1 MEIFNLEVRPGFR
14 PPEPVTVDGVLISEA
29 AIAREAQHHP
39 ADTPAAARQAAA
51 SALVVR
57 QLLLAEAER
66 LAVVAEPEID
76 DAGRRETEE
85 EALISTLLRREVVV
99 PTADAVAAR
108 RYYAANRQRFSTPP
122 LFEARHILFAA
133 DARAPDSYAAAVA
146 KAEETLS
153 VLCGEPEAFPA
164 LAESLS
170 ACPSAKNGGNLG
182 QVTADQLTPAFAEA
196 LAAAVP
202 GRVHERPVTT
212 PYGVHLIYLEQR
224 IDGRQLPFELVEAR
238 IRDFLEARVWQ
249 HAVRQYVGILIGR
262 AAVTG
267 VTLTS
272 ADSPLVQ

>member
-1 MEIFNLEVRPGFR
+1 MEIFNLEARPGSR
-14 PPEPVTVDGVLISEA
+14 PPDPVIVDGVLISEA

-39 ADTPAAARQAAA
+39 ADTPDAAREAAA

-57 QLLLAEAER
+57 HLLLAEAAR
-66 LAVVAEPEID
+66 LAIAADPETD

-85 EALISTLLRREVVV
+85 EALISTLLRQEVRV
-99 PTADAVAAR
+99 PKADAVAAR
-108 RYYAANRQRFSTPP
+108 RYYTANRQRFATPP

-133 DARAPDSYAAAVA
+133 DARAPESYAAAVA
-146 KAEETLS
+146 KAEETLR
-153 VLCGEPEAFPA
+153 VLRREPDSFPA
-164 LAESLS
+164 LARALS

-196 LAAAVP
+196 LAGAVP

-238 IRDFLEARVWQ
+238 IKDFLEARVWQ
-249 HAVRQYVGILIGR
+249 HAVRQYVGMLVGR

-267 VTLTS
+267 VTLAS